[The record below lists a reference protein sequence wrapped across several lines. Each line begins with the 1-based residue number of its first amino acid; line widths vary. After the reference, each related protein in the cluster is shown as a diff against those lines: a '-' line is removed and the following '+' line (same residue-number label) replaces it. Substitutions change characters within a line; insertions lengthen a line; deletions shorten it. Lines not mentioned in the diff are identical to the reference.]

1 MAQAIDRVV
10 VINDDSVESGGAA
23 SIALSSIREL
33 RRRGLPVTL
42 LTGDSGSNPDL
53 PPLGVEVVSLGGRHL
68 LEGKRADAALRGLYS
83 QKTAARLQAWISAN
97 DTPGTIYHM
106 HNWHKF
112 LSPSAFVPLRKLA
125 ARLIVSVHDYFLS
138 CPNGGYFHYPD
149 GSLCGRAPLGPACLM
164 TACDKRNYAH
174 KVWRATRTA
183 IRQMIFDFCRT
194 PATILAVH
202 EGMVPLLERGRVD
215 RTSIR
220 VLRNPV
226 SPWRETRVP
235 AELNDVF
242 LFVGRLDEEKG
253 VSLLACAAA
262 RAGVRVRM
270 IGEGPLAA
278 MIKRGFP
285 DIELTGWRPRNE
297 IASLCRT
304 ARALVMPSRM
314 HETFGLVALE
324 AAMSGIPVLAS
335 QAALITDDL
344 VQLGIGVGHMAN
356 DADALARALT
366 VLSKDDEATASMS
379 RRGFEKARLLAPT
392 FEAWGD
398 ELISIYSSKLEASPR
413 AMPAPPIGLTQ
424 VEAQASASG
433 RHPTPHHPG

>member
-1 MAQAIDRVV
+1 MAQAIERVV

-42 LTGDSGSNPDL
+42 LTGDSGANPEL
-53 PPLGVEVVSLGGRHL
+53 ASLGVEVVSLGGQHL
-68 LEGKRADAALRGLYS
+68 LEGNRADAALRGLYS
-83 QKTAARLQAWISAN
+83 QKTATRLQAWISAN

-149 GSLCGRAPLGPACLM
+149 GSLCSRTPLGPACLM
-164 TACDKRNYAH
+164 AACDKRNYAH

-183 IRQMIFDFCRT
+183 VRQMVFDFCNT
-194 PATILAVH
+194 QATILAVH
-202 EGMVPLLERGRVD
+202 EGMVPLLERGKVAHA
-215 RTSIR
+215 TIR

-235 AELNDVF
+235 AELNDDF

-253 VSLLACAAA
+253 VSLLARAAA

-278 MIKRGFP
+278 MIERGFP
-285 DIELTGWRPRNE
+285 DVELAGWRPRNE
-297 IASLCRT
+297 ISSLCRT

-335 QAALITDDL
+335 QSALITDDL
-344 VQLGIGVGHMAN
+344 VGLGVGVAHKPN
-356 DADALARALT
+356 DADALAQALT
-366 VLSKDDEATASMS
+366 VLAEDDVAVAAMS
-379 RRGFEKARLLAPT
+379 RRGFDKARILAPT
-392 FEAWGD
+392 FEGWGD
-398 ELISIYSSKLEASPR
+398 ELTSIYECKL
-413 AMPAPPIGLTQ
+413 
-424 VEAQASASG
+424 ASAVW
-433 RHPTPHHPG
+433 PTRTQSKPLEQSLPC